1 MTWTEFSRKLLLLL
15 SSRKF
20 WALIAS
26 LVTVA
31 AGYATG
37 ELQVWAAVT
46 AAVSALAAYSV
57 GTAIEDSGKTPPP
70 AF

>member
-1 MTWTEFSRKLLLLL
+1 MTKEQLFEKFLLTL

-20 WALIAS
+20 WALVVS